1 MSATASRSGLAG
13 RILEGVLPARLGRSF
28 RWLWTASL
36 ADNLADGILLAAA
49 PLLVASLTEDPF
61 PVAMA
66 VFLQRLPW
74 LVFSLLA
81 GAVVDRV
88 DRRRLSILVGLVRAA
103 IVGVLVVAIAT
114 GGLNI
119 AVVYVVA
126 FLLGTAETFA
136 DNAASTLVADTVPH
150 GGLGIANAR
159 LVASLM
165 VTNHLIGPPIGAFL
179 FGLGRVHPFTTYVVL
194 MAAGALLVT
203 RVRPDPVEHRGE
215 RRAVRH
221 EIAEGLRWLWH
232 HPPVRTLAITITG
245 FNVTFGAA
253 MAVQVLYAR
262 QRLGLDDLGFGLF
275 LAASAVGGIVGS
287 SAYGALERRFPLG
300 TLMRVSLVLETLVHL
315 TLAVLRSPWLAG
327 GVMFVLGA
335 YASVWGTTANTVR
348 QRAVPSRLLGR
359 VGSVYMLGS
368 LGAIAVGTVIGGAL
382 AEWGSITTP
391 LWFAGIGSAVMTA
404 ALWRQFPLIAHAAEA
419 GPVDA

>member
-1 MSATASRSGLAG
+1 
-13 RILEGVLPARLGRSF
+13 
-28 RWLWTASL
+28 
-36 ADNLADGILLAAA
+36 
-49 PLLVASLTEDPF
+49 
-61 PVAMA
+61 MA

-74 LVFSLLA
+74 LLFSLVA

-88 DRRRLSILVGLVRAA
+88 DRRRLSIGVGVLRAA
-103 IVGVLVVAIAT
+103 IVTVLVAAIAT
-114 GGLNI
+114 GHLGV

-136 DNAASTLVADTVPH
+136 DNTAQTLVADTVPPA
-150 GGLGIANAR
+150 GLGLANAR

-165 VTNHLIGPPIGAFL
+165 VTNHLVGPPVGAVL
-179 FGLGRVHPFTTYVVL
+179 FGLGRVHPFASYVVL

-203 RVRPDPVEHRGE
+203 RVRPDPVEHAHE
-215 RRAVRH
+215 RRPVRH

-232 HPPVRTLAITITG
+232 HPPVRTLALTITA

-262 QRLGLDDLGFGLF
+262 ERLGLGDVGFGLF

-287 SAYGALERRFPLG
+287 SAYGWLESRFSLG
-300 TLMRVSLVLETLVHL
+300 TLMRASLVLECLVHL
-315 TLAVLRSPWLAG
+315 SLALLRNPWVAG
-327 GVMFVLGA
+327 MVMFVLGA
-335 YASVWGTTANTVR
+335 YASVWGTTATTVR

-359 VGSVYMLGS
+359 VGSVYLLGS

-382 AEWGSITTP
+382 ADWGSITSP
-391 LWFAGIGSAVMTA
+391 LWFAFVGSTVMVVV
-404 ALWRQFPLIAHAAEA
+404 LWPQFPLIAHAADV
-419 GPVDA
+419 GPEPGEGPPVSVA